1 MNEDKILQNM
11 DKRYGAPLGYLFDF
25 TIYEGRTGREV
36 NNMTNF
42 AVGAGVVLDIIYGLS
57 VDSDS
62 NLKPMFLSVDNL
74 FNSFQMIDHCPLRN
88 VPIRHFESRSVERN
102 SHLK

>member
-1 MNEDKILQNM
+1 MDKI
-11 DKRYGAPLGYLFDF
+11 YGAPLGYFFDF
-25 TIYEGRTGREV
+25 TIYEGSTGREM

-42 AVGAGVVLDIIYGLS
+42 VVGAGVVLDIIYGLS
-57 VDSDS
+57 VDSNS
-62 NLKPMFLSVDNL
+62 NLKPMLLNL
-74 FNSFQMIDHCPLRN
+74 FQMIDHCPLRN

>member
-11 DKRYGAPLGYLFDF
+11 DKRYGAPLAYLFDF

-62 NLKPMFLSVDNL
+62 NLKPMFLSADNF
-74 FNSFQMIDHCPLRN
+74 FNSFQMID
-88 VPIRHFESRSVERN
+88 
-102 SHLK
+102 

>member
-1 MNEDKILQNM
+1 M
-11 DKRYGAPLGYLFDF
+11 
-25 TIYEGRTGREV
+25 

-62 NLKPMFLSVDNL
+62 NLKPMFLSADNF
-74 FNSFQMIDHCPLRN
+74 FNSFQMID
-88 VPIRHFESRSVERN
+88 
-102 SHLK
+102 